1 MISSG
6 GVNTSYGVVEDA
18 RFKNIPR
25 VAYRSSMGRY
35 NMVEV
40 LDVSGSAAELAD
52 ARTSATATANSL
64 LIMKPMDVQTDLRW
78 LSTNKVG
85 ALNGSSVA
93 CAKGCKMANAH
104 LRIGNREQRD
114 GWRENGVQ
122 RSRERSLLR
131 RTCPPPRQLFHC
143 FTPPT
148 NEVTS
153 TETRYQ

>member
-1 MISSG
+1 
-6 GVNTSYGVVEDA
+6 
-18 RFKNIPR
+18 
-25 VAYRSSMGRY
+25 MGRY

-64 LIMKPMDVQTDLRW
+64 LIMKPMAVQTDLRW

-93 CAKGCKMANAH
+93 CARGCEMANAH

-114 GWRENGVQ
+114 GWREWCAKEQGEKPAAKDV
-122 RSRERSLLR
+122 S
-131 RTCPPPRQLFHC
+131 
-143 FTPPT
+143 TPTAAFEDPY
-148 NEVTS
+148 E
-153 TETRYQ
+153 